1 MSREEPDSVLVAR
14 AQRDRAAFAPLYDRY
29 VVAIYRYCFRLLG
42 NREAAE
48 DATSEALT
56 KAIAALPRYRER
68 AGSASFRGWL
78 YTIAYNAAMDT
89 HRRRPTASLGP
100 AWEGVDSD
108 PLPEEH
114 AESREASADLHRR
127 IADLTPDQQAVMH
140 LRQLVWVHDQNWVC
154 KPAPNEDSNST
165 SQAISVANNV
175 YLILTCS
182 RGKKGEVTRLGRCI
196 AG

>member
-29 VVAIYRYCFRLLG
+29 VVAIYRYCYRLLG

-48 DATSEALT
+48 DATSETFT

-78 YTIAYNAAMDT
+78 HTIAYNAAMDT

-140 LRQLVWVHDQNWVC
+140 LRL
-154 KPAPNEDSNST
+154 AG
-165 SQAISVANNV
+165 
-175 YLILTCS
+175 LT
-182 RGKKGEVTRLGRCI
+182 GAEIADALGRTPQAVKSIQFRAIHRLRQALTHCEGEEEHD
-196 AG
+196 ARQTR

>member
-29 VVAIYRYCFRLLG
+29 VVAIYRYCYRLLG

-48 DATSEALT
+48 DATSETFT
-56 KAIAALPRYRER
+56 KAIAALPRYGER

-78 YTIAYNAAMDT
+78 HTIAYNAAMDT

-140 LRQLVWVHDQNWVC
+140 LRL
-154 KPAPNEDSNST
+154 AG
-165 SQAISVANNV
+165 
-175 YLILTCS
+175 LT
-182 RGKKGEVTRLGRCI
+182 GAEIADALGRTPQAVKSIQFRAIHRLRQALTHCEGEEEHD
-196 AG
+196 ARQTR

>member
-1 MSREEPDSVLVAR
+1 MSKEEPDSVLVAR

-29 VVAIYRYCFRLLG
+29 VVPIYRYCYRLLG

-48 DATSEALT
+48 DATSETFT
-56 KAIAALPRYRER
+56 KAIVALPRYRER

-108 PLPEEH
+108 PLPDEH
-114 AESREASADLHRR
+114 AESREASADLYRR
-127 IADLTPDQQAVMH
+127 IADLTPDQQAVLH
-140 LRQLVWVHDQNWVC
+140 LRL
-154 KPAPNEDSNST
+154 AG
-165 SQAISVANNV
+165 
-175 YLILTCS
+175 LT
-182 RGKKGEVTRLGRCI
+182 GAEIADALGRTPQAVKSI
-196 AG
+196 QFRAIQRLRRALAHYEGEEEHDARRTR

>member
-29 VVAIYRYCFRLLG
+29 VGAIYRYCYRLLG
-42 NREAAE
+42 SREAAE
-48 DATSEALT
+48 DATSETFT

-78 YTIAYNAAMDT
+78 HTIAYNAAMDT

-108 PLPEEH
+108 PLPDEH
-114 AESREASADLHRR
+114 AESREASADLYRQ

-140 LRQLVWVHDQNWVC
+140 LRQLVWVNDQNGIC
-154 KPAPNEDSNST
+154 KPVWKQNSNST
-165 SQAISVANNV
+165 SEAIAVADNV
-175 YLILTCS
+175 YLTLTCCRS
-182 RGKKGEVTRLGRCI
+182 KKGEVTRFGGCI
-196 AG
+196 AC